1 MLQGN
6 DHGQNDETEEQIL
19 QRTIIGSFAS
29 SAEGL
34 DADGDQGKTDGEYNR
49 SGDNRREKFTERF
62 QTEA

>member
-6 DHGQNDETEEQIL
+6 DHDQNDETEEQIL

-34 DADGDQGKTDGEYNR
+34 DADGDQRKTDGKNNG
-49 SGDNRREKFTERF
+49 SGDKGREKS
-62 QTEA
+62 A